1 MRPRR
6 ALGDRGA
13 SGSPTYESRTLAT
26 HFDWVPLAARAPV
39 WDTPLMAPSTRP
51 SSAVLPFVDEHTIT
65 IPASSDQAW
74 NALERFVAVS
84 LCRTDHS
91 ISSRLLGTESPGG
104 FEVAERVPADR
115 LSLVGRHRFSR
126 YQLTFELKAAPDHTT
141 TLHARTYAAFP
152 GLPGRL
158 YRTLV
163 ISTGAHRVAT
173 NRLLRTVRRFAVDDG
188 RDRGS

>member
-91 ISSRLLGTESPGG
+91 ILSRLLGTESPGG

-152 GLPGRL
+152 GLQAA
-158 YRTLV
+158 
-163 ISTGAHRVAT
+163 STGR
-173 NRLLRTVRRFAVDDG
+173 
-188 RDRGS
+188 

>member
-1 MRPRR
+1 
-6 ALGDRGA
+6 
-13 SGSPTYESRTLAT
+13 
-26 HFDWVPLAARAPV
+26 
-39 WDTPLMAPSTRP
+39 MAPSTGP
-51 SSAVLPFVDEHTIT
+51 SSVALPFVDEHTIA
-65 IPASSDQAW
+65 IPGPRDHAW

-91 ISSRLLGTESPGG
+91 VLSRILGTESPGG
-104 FEVAERVPADR
+104 FAVAERVPADR

-126 YQLTFELKAAPDHTT
+126 YRLAFELKDAPDHTT

-152 GLPGRL
+152 GLGGRV

-173 NRLLRTVRRFAVDDG
+173 NRLLRTVRRFAVDHG
-188 RDRGS
+188 RNRGS

>member
-91 ISSRLLGTESPGG
+91 ILSRLLGTESPGG

-163 ISTGAHRVAT
+163 ISTGAHRVVT

-188 RDRGS
+188 RHRGS